1 MMCPD
6 GLAMCVFET
15 GLAIIGLIVIAAML
29 GIGSK

>member
-1 MMCPD
+1 MCPD